1 MLGVRLDAETEQR
14 LERLAKLTGRSKS
27 HYAKL
32 AIQQFLD
39 EREDYL
45 LAIARL
51 EDQQDEVIDLADM
64 RRRLGLDA

>member
-14 LERLAKLTGRSKS
+14 LEQLAKQTGRTKS

-64 RRRLGLDA
+64 RRRLGLDS